1 MSLFSISTSPLPT
14 IGAAPVELLGGRT
27 RRRAS
32 VGAAAGCTTCRRAN
46 VGELPSL
53 PLALAIGGTIVFLIA
68 VL

>member
-1 MSLFSISTSPLPT
+1 MALLSTTPLPT
-14 IGAAPVELLGGRT
+14 IGDDVVLFTPSFA

-32 VGAAAGCTTCRRAN
+32 VGAAPGCTTCRRAN

-53 PLALAIGGTIVFLIA
+53 PVALFIGGTIVLLLA